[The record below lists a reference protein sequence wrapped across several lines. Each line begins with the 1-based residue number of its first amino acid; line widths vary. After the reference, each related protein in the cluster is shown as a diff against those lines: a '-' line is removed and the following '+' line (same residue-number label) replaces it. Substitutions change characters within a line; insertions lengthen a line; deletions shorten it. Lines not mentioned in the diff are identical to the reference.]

1 MASPHGWDM
10 PWAWGWCVLGIIAMA
25 ATVFLWHRDQLDL
38 KTVLIG
44 AVLFRLF
51 MLPFPPLTSDDFFRY
66 LWDGLVQHQGDN
78 PYHHLPSSDRYADLH
93 ALPEYTRSNS
103 KDYHSVYPP
112 LSQAVFY
119 VAAAF
124 RDWGFQASYIVLK
137 LQWML
142 LEIAGI
148 WALSRMVSAR
158 DLMLYA
164 WNPLIIIA
172 VVGQGHTEA
181 GMVGLILL
189 SLYLVARN
197 KPGLAS
203 ITLAAAGWIKL
214 YPFLLFPFLVSRFG
228 FRKIWPGALVATA
241 LGWAYLDATAIRNL
255 SGSLTLYLSYFEYNS
270 GIYFALREIGWK
282 VGWLVGLDDPRPAIT
297 YGLALAFALIGLT
310 AWWQHHR
317 RKLALAPAVMLV
329 FAAYLVC
336 SRTVHPWYLS
346 GVLCLLPLVS
356 PVWRWPWLWLAA
368 GSWGTYLL
376 YVDGTY
382 WLFVFIGWIGWT
394 IGLGYALTTL
404 PANRRAADRAI
415 QSMLRKRATDK
426 ARTIDSALAALK
438 ATPNADAP
446 RILDIG
452 AAEGYLGEELARC
465 HNAHVE
471 LVDIGNGSRS
481 KLPHHIYDGHNL
493 PFPDGNFDAAILY
506 FVLHHA
512 DDADQVLREARRVTT
527 RRVIIVES
535 WARGPLRKR
544 ALLLADRLANALRGG
559 RWRDPIHY
567 RTPIEWIHTLE
578 QVGFHLIESRDLG
591 GWFHAK
597 QLFVI
602 EPSGH
607 FEHDL
612 MRSFSI
618 RADRSRE

>member
-1 MASPHGWDM
+1 MAAPYGWDM
-10 PWAWGWCVLGIIAMA
+10 PWAWGWCALGIAAMA
-25 ATVFLWHRDQLDL
+25 ATVFLWHCDQLDL

-119 VAAAF
+119 TAAAF

-148 WALSRMVSAR
+148 WALSRMVCAR

-189 SLYLVARN
+189 TLYLVSRK

-203 ITLAAAGWIKL
+203 LTLAAAGWIKL

-228 FRKIWPGALVATA
+228 FRKIWPGALAAIA

-255 SGSLTLYLSYFEYNS
+255 SGSLSLYLSYFEYNS
-270 GIYFALREIGWK
+270 GIYFTLREIGWRMAK
-282 VGWLVGLDDPRPAIT
+282 LLGTGDPRPAISM
-297 YGLALAFALIGLT
+297 GLAIAFAGIGL
-310 AWWQHHR
+310 AVWWRHHR

-376 YVDGTY
+376 YADGTY

-394 IGLGYALTTL
+394 IGLGYAITTL
-404 PANRRAADRAI
+404 PTVRSGANRGI
-415 QSMLRKRATDK
+415 QRTLRKRAISK
-426 ARTIDSALAALK
+426 ARTIDAPLASLK
-438 ATPNADAP
+438 PKPNSNGP

-452 AAEGYLGEELARC
+452 AAEGYLGEELALR
-465 HNAHVE
+465 HKARVE
-471 LVDIGNGSRS
+471 LVDIGNGFRS
-481 KLPHHIYDGHNL
+481 HLPHHIYDGSKL
-493 PFPDGNFDAAILY
+493 PFPDEKFDAAILC

-512 DDADQVLREARRVTT
+512 ENADQVLREARRVATQ
-527 RRVIIVES
+527 RVVIVES

-544 ALLLADRLANALRGG
+544 ALIIADRLANALRGG

-567 RTPIEWIHTLE
+567 CTPDEWYRTFEET
-578 QVGFHLIESRDLG
+578 GFRLVESHDLG

-602 EPSGH
+602 EPIHS
-607 FEHDL
+607 
-612 MRSFSI
+612 
-618 RADRSRE
+618 